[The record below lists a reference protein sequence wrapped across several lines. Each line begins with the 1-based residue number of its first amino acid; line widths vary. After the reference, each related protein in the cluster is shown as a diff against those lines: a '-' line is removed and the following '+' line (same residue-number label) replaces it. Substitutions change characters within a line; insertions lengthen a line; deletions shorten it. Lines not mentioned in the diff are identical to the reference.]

1 MTILTIEQLLNSP
14 LNSVKHAKI
23 TNAQLTS
30 FPEELFRQKESIE
43 IIDLSY
49 NNLTEL
55 PNRITEFK
63 NLKILFLSFNQFK
76 VFPIQLSNCE
86 QLSMIAFKSNQL
98 IGIEE
103 NSFPLSLRWLILTD
117 NQIDKIPESIGNC
130 ELLQKFVFAGN
141 RIKVLPES
149 LSNCKNLELIRA
161 SANQF
166 IDFPSVLLT
175 LPKLAW
181 LAFEGNPFSKLP
193 TKEAEHKLPFIDW
206 DEITLLNQ
214 LGEGASGI
222 IHKGIMNHSQSEI
235 AIKTFKGDLTS
246 DGYPKDELKISLL
259 AGKHPHLVPLI
270 AQSKNKEQNKDALIM
285 SYISSDYKNLG
296 LPPSLESCSR
306 DVIIINEKWS
316 TKQFITLLTGI
327 ASAMQHLHQKHISH
341 GDLYA
346 HNIMY
351 HPNHFHGYLGDFG
364 AASFYENSKFSSEIE
379 RIDVR
384 AFGYLMDDLIDLIE
398 IPSEHL
404 IKIKLACLN
413 EKIFNRPTFREIVTM
428 LNALNKN
435 QIAT

>member
-1 MTILTIEQLLNSP
+1 MTILKIEQLLNSP

-30 FPEELFRQKESIE
+30 FPEELFRHKESIE

-98 IGIEE
+98 IGIKE
-103 NSFPLSLRWLILTD
+103 NSFPLSLKWLILTD

-130 ELLQKFVFAGN
+130 KLLQKFVFAGN
-141 RIKVLPES
+141 KIKKLPNS
-149 LSNCKNLELIRA
+149 LSNCKNLELVRA

-166 IDFPSVLLT
+166 TEFPKVLLQ

-181 LAFEGNPFSKLP
+181 LAFEGNPFSKLS
-193 TKEAEHKLPFIDW
+193 TKEVEYKLPFIDW
-206 DEITLLNQ
+206 DDITLQQQ

-259 AGKHPHLVPLI
+259 AGKHTNLVPLI

-306 DVIIINEKWS
+306 DVIIINEKWP
-316 TKQFITLLTGI
+316 TKQYITLLIGI
-327 ASAMQHLHQKHISH
+327 ALAMQHLHQNYISH

-351 HPNHFHGYLGDFG
+351 QPTNFHSYLGDYG
-364 AASFYENSKFSSEIE
+364 AASYYEKNVYSKEIE

-384 AFGYLMDDLIDLIE
+384 AFGYLIDDLIHLVENPHEE
-398 IPSEHL
+398 IL
-404 IKIKLACLN
+404 KLKIACLH
-413 EKIFNRPTFREIVTM
+413 EEILNRPAFGEIVKTLSM
-428 LNALNKN
+428 IPN
-435 QIAT
+435 